1 MTITRKKLQFLSGQQ
16 RWQRARGVAC
26 RVMVFEPK
34 GCYPRGTL
42 FVPNG
47 LFHADEEIAFSV
59 VEGESWDALDPD
71 APFSEFDWA
80 SPQELRL
87 IASLLLCERRDDA
100 YIRFYP
106 IVRYSPL
113 LDIERVDLSQSA
125 IVCDTKSIILD
136 LARTSKPGPTQD
148 RVVRCLERPY
158 DLVESDHYGF
168 ERLLAFWHSLSP
180 IDYVLLRGIYA
191 LVKSDMLSC
200 HYEFSEE
207 AIVSLY
213 IALDASF
220 SLVVRK
226 LKNDG
231 LSNPTAHDAALWLH
245 QHFDRPFGIPEPD
258 VTEKYFHEFYEQ
270 RIMTL
275 HPASRYGDLPY
286 APIMHNDIPHLRRSL
301 REIFAY
307 LVLDKHGADYFEDV
321 RRYKERSERGTCA

>member
-1 MTITRKKLQFLSGQQ
+1 MTNNPKKIEFLSGKQ
-16 RWQRARGVAC
+16 RCDRARGVAI

-42 FVPNG
+42 RVPNG
-47 LFHADEEIAFSV
+47 IFHADEEIAFSV
-59 VEGESWDALDPD
+59 VEGESWDSLDPD

-87 IASLLLCERRDDA
+87 MASLLLCERRDDR

-106 IVRYSPL
+106 IVRYGPL
-113 LDIERVDLSQSA
+113 LDLERVDLSQPEIA
-125 IVCDTKSIILD
+125 IDVRSLLLD
-136 LARTSKPGPTQD
+136 LARTSKPGFTQD

-158 DLVESDHYGF
+158 DLVEPDHYSF
-168 ERLLAFWHSLSP
+168 DRLLKFWSGLSP
-180 IDYVLLRGIYA
+180 TNYVLLRGVYA

-220 SLVVRK
+220 SLVVRQ
-226 LKNDG
+226 LKTDG
-231 LSNPTAHDAALWLH
+231 FANPSAHDAALWLH
-245 QHFDRPFGIPEPD
+245 KNFDRPFGLPEPD

-270 RIMTL
+270 RVMTL

-286 APIMHNDIPHLRRSL
+286 SPIMHDDIPHLRRSL

-307 LVLDKHGADYFEDV
+307 LVLGTHGSDYVEDV
-321 RRYKERSERGTCA
+321 RRHKENSGSSTSA

>member
-1 MTITRKKLQFLSGQQ
+1 MTKSRAKTQFLSHERRRMKAG
-16 RWQRARGVAC
+16 GVAY

-42 FVPNG
+42 HVPNG
-47 LFHADEEIAFSV
+47 LFHADEEISFSIV
-59 VEGESWDALDPD
+59 KGESWDALDPD
-71 APFSEFDWA
+71 APFSEFNWA

-100 YIRFYP
+100 YMRFYP
-106 IVRYSPL
+106 IVRYGPL
-113 LDIERVDLSQSA
+113 LDAEKIDFSQPE
-125 IVCDTKSIILD
+125 IVTEVRNL
-136 LARTSKPGPTQD
+136 LLEVARTTKPGPTQD

-158 DLVESDHYGF
+158 YLVEPDHYSF
-168 ERLLAFWHSLSP
+168 DRLIAFWNGLSP
-180 IDYVLLRGIYA
+180 TNYVLLRGIYA

-226 LKNDG
+226 MKTEG
-231 LSNPTAHDAALWLH
+231 LINPTAHDAAMWLH
-245 QHFDRPFGIPEPD
+245 NHFDRPFGLPEPD
-258 VTEKYFHEFYEQ
+258 VTARYFHEFYEQ
-270 RIMTL
+270 RVMTL
-275 HPASRYGDLPY
+275 HPASRHGDLPY
-286 APIMHNDIPHLRRSL
+286 APIMHDDIPHLRRSL

-307 LVLDKHGADYFEDV
+307 LVLGTHGDDYLEDLGKHNGCTGSVTSA
-321 RRYKERSERGTCA
+321 